1 MNPQSIKAI
10 NAHQIDQLSNFL
22 KVSIPKEGWRVTFAP
37 WKEKRSLDQNSF
49 QHCIYQDISEYLIS
63 RGRKDCTPEWVKA
76 MLKNKFLGWVPQ
88 EFTDLI
94 TGAKVTRDVLRET
107 AKLDVGEAYYYTTE
121 IIEWASS
128 IGLEIKIPTHC
139 EYSNLRN
146 AQNK

>member
-1 MNPQSIKAI
+1 
-10 NAHQIDQLSNFL
+10 
-22 KVSIPKEGWRVTFAP
+22 
-37 WKEKRSLDQNSF
+37 
-49 QHCIYQDISEYLIS
+49 
-63 RGRKDCTPEWVKA
+63 

-107 AKLDVGEAYYYTTE
+107 SKLDVGEAYYYTTE

-146 AQNK
+146 AQNQ